1 MNVSI
6 LSTRFQ
12 TPVCRRTLS
21 PVFTAK
27 DATFDFPIYL
37 SLSEKLGVLEFVV
50 WDKDM
55 LRKEYLGE
63 YALPLDEWF
72 RGNAFAYD
80 DLDNQ
85 VHLIT
90 ILKFS
95 PQKAEYLNFSS
106 FFFFTQPFSV
116 NLISSRLTT
125 NATGTM
131 LIKVGFVHPPNLT
144 IQPDFAETYNTLVK
158 RSRPSLVSAPPVCIV
173 STTIRTSCNAQICAI
188 YHRHEV

>member
-1 MNVSI
+1 VSI

-37 SLSEKLGVLEFVV
+37 SLSEKIGVLEFVV

-63 YALPLDEWF
+63 HALPLDEWF
-72 RGNAFAYD
+72 RGNVFAYD

-85 VHLIT
+85 VHPHYTEVFAAKGGVLNPFIFFLT
-90 ILKFS
+90 AILCQ
-95 PQKAEYLNFSS
+95 PHI
-106 FFFFTQPFSV
+106 FTRDDQRDRHYAHQSW
-116 NLISSRLTT
+116 LR
-125 NATGTM
+125 
-131 LIKVGFVHPPNLT
+131 PPS
-144 IQPDFAETYNTLVK
+144 QHYY
-158 RSRPSLVSAPPVCIV
+158 
-173 STTIRTSCNAQICAI
+173 STRF
-188 YHRHEV
+188 RGDL

>member
-1 MNVSI
+1 MVTSKKGLKIGRALRSAARLPIRVSAGRGSGRNSFLPIPGEAPIVILRVRVLSCQDLVAKDRSGFSDPCVPTIPLSIPTDLRCHHPHLHSSHSFVNVSI

-27 DATFDFPIYL
+27 DATFDFPIYI

-72 RGNAFAYD
+72 RGNVFAYD

-85 VHLIT
+85 VRLT
-90 ILKFS
+90 ILK
-95 PQKAEYLNFSS
+95 
-106 FFFFTQPFSV
+106 
-116 NLISSRLTT
+116 
-125 NATGTM
+125 
-131 LIKVGFVHPPNLT
+131 
-144 IQPDFAETYNTLVK
+144 
-158 RSRPSLVSAPPVCIV
+158 PS
-173 STTIRTSCNAQICAI
+173 
-188 YHRHEV
+188 

>member
-106 FFFFTQPFSV
+106 FFFFHTAILCQPHIFTFDDQCHRYYAHQGWLRPPSQLNHSARFRGDLQHTRQAFSPEPR
-116 NLISSRLTT
+116 LGSS
-125 NATGTM
+125 GM
-131 LIKVGFVHPPNLT
+131 YCVHDHPN
-144 IQPDFAETYNTLVK
+144 VM
-158 RSRPSLVSAPPVCIV
+158 
-173 STTIRTSCNAQICAI
+173 
-188 YHRHEV
+188 